1 MMDNKFINHNIFWKR
16 KVREN
21 KTPNQCETCFIKQ
34 HENMRQKRARK
45 NAEEREVYVACDK
58 KQKCVK
64 LAIET
69 DE

>member
-1 MMDNKFINHNIFWKR
+1 
-16 KVREN
+16 
-21 KTPNQCETCFIKQ
+21 
-34 HENMRQKRARK
+34 MRQKRARK